1 MGSGPEVSVAPRPLS
16 GPTRPTGTPRAHFTT
31 CEHGVARSPRGEAR
45 LCVHTAFHVGAPH
58 PQSHGWPQLG
68 VRPILSSSFAAGARR
83 LEVLPRRITSV
94 PQKGPA
100 RRNPGP
106 RFVGR
111 APAAGRLLGAQ
122 GARGVQAPVSFPP
135 APRLSQNAASQGTR
149 VPSSLP
155 RFSEKMTFPG
165 SISFPSPSWRCCGS
179 PGQPRPES
187 GLGHLQIWW
196 ELWGQLAAP
205 DRGLE
210 TLIG

>member
-1 MGSGPEVSVAPRPLS
+1 MCPHCVSRGRPPSPKPRMAPTWASAPSSAAPLL
-16 GPTRPTGTPRAHFTT
+16 RAPAGLRF
-31 CEHGVARSPRGEAR
+31 CQEESQA
-45 LCVHTAFHVGAPH
+45 
-58 PQSHGWPQLG
+58 SH
-68 VRPILSSSFAAGARR
+68 R
-83 LEVLPRRITSV
+83 
-94 PQKGPA
+94 KGL

-155 RFSEKMTFPG
+155 RFSEKMAFPG

>member
-1 MGSGPEVSVAPRPLS
+1 MLTLQRANTVSLEALEGRRVYVSTLRFTWAPPIPKATDGPD
-16 GPTRPTGTPRAHFTT
+16 
-31 CEHGVARSPRGEAR
+31 
-45 LCVHTAFHVGAPH
+45 
-58 PQSHGWPQLG
+58 LG

-135 APRLSQNAASQGTR
+135 ARRLSQNAASQGTR

-155 RFSEKMTFPG
+155 RFSEKMAFPG

-196 ELWGQLAAP
+196 ELWGQLEAP